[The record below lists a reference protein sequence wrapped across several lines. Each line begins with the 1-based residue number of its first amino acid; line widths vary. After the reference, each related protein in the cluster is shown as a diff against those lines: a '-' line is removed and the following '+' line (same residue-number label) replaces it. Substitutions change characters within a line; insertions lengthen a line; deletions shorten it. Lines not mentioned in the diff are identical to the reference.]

1 MQSFLSASTG
11 TPARKAP
18 QSVHHGAHHPLA
30 EFGQSPPHNSPPPRG
45 LTSIQKL
52 LVFAIAGLMIFLY
65 IFMMPSGSPVPF
77 GGVSKLKR
85 GDAHQPPEVP
95 QDPVAMFFAPS
106 PPIAC
111 PDAQFLLKEVKA
123 HHTADDLWIVI
134 RGAVLNVTR
143 FVPNHP
149 GGAAILEGTKVNDA
163 ATLFAQFHSPST
175 TSILSGFCIG
185 RVRS

>member
-11 TPARKAP
+11 TPARKAAP
-18 QSVHHGAHHPLA
+18 TVHHGAHHPLA
-30 EFGQSPPHNSPPPRG
+30 EFGQPHSVQPSGKG

-52 LVFAIAGLMIFLY
+52 LLFAGAGLLVFLY
-65 IFMMPSGSPVPF
+65 LFMMPSNSSVPF

-85 GDAHQPPEVP
+85 DDAHQPPVIP

-111 PDAQFLLKEVKA
+111 PDAQFLLKDIKA
-123 HHTADDLWIVI
+123 HNTAEDLWIVI

-149 GGAAILEGTKVNDA
+149 GGAAILEGAKQDDA

-175 TSILSGFCIG
+175 TSLLSGFCIG